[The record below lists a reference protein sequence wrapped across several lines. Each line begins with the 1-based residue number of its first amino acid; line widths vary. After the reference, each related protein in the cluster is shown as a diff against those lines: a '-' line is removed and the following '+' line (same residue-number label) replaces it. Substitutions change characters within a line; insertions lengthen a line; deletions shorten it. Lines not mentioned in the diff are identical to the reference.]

1 MSVRRINRLSL
12 KNKIFFST
20 LAVILLLSV
29 GIGLVARGVLISSLI
44 SRLETRGLGIAQ
56 SIAESGRTYVL
67 TQDTPQLTRLVFDA
81 THLGAREAL
90 IYYIFV
96 VDKKG
101 DLLAHTFTD
110 NFPEKL
116 LLSNRVPAGKAHSIA
131 LLQVGGERAYDIA
144 VPVTEGIHRIGTVHV
159 GLNKRHIDRLIGK
172 LQITFLGF
180 IAAIALIFFGI
191 SHWLAGYITRPI
203 RELIRMTNEISRG
216 ILDVSPG
223 LGTEVRCWE
232 LRHCQ
237 KANCPAYHSTE
248 LPCWY
253 VDDTAR
259 SEIPERGRYPEKLR
273 DCYGCP
279 VYRNH
284 LGDEISQL
292 ADSFNHMTRSLKAS
306 QEKLR
311 ESEEKYRSLSDSGP
325 NPVFVV
331 DKETL
336 EILDANPSAQLTYG
350 YTREELLGRPFTD
363 LGPFKY
369 GEREVGEPQ
378 MGGAPGECVV
388 INKIQHFKKG
398 NRPFYVNARACPTRY
413 EDREAII
420 LATTDITELI
430 EKDAQ
435 LIQASK
441 MTALGEMSAGIA
453 HELNQPLNAI
463 KVGNEFLK
471 MMIEGGKEIQK
482 GDLYRVVTE
491 VSGQV
496 DRASEI
502 INRLRDFGRKAD
514 FTRERV
520 GVNKAV
526 QDVLAI
532 IAHQLA
538 LQNIVIE
545 LDLDET
551 LPPILAHT
559 NRLEQV
565 IFNLI
570 TNARDAINQTGEASD
585 GSNPRIITIRSF
597 WDRERIAFAVSD
609 TGTGI
614 PEEVGDKIF
623 EPFYTTK
630 EMGKGMGLG
639 LSIIKGIVRE
649 YGGDIDVHSESGKG
663 TTFELTFPCAPTPSG
678 EVL

>member
-1 MSVRRINRLSL
+1 MMLVERVNRLSL

-29 GIGLVARGVLISSLI
+29 GIALVARGVLISSLI
-44 SRLETRGLGIAQ
+44 SKLESRGLGIAQ
-56 SIAESGRTYVL
+56 SIAESGRTHIL
-67 TQDTPQLTRLVFDA
+67 TQDAPELTSLVFDA
-81 THLGAREAL
+81 AQLGAREAL

-96 VDKKG
+96 LDKKG
-101 DLLAHTFTD
+101 GLLAHTFTD
-110 NFPEKL
+110 SFPEKL
-116 LLSNRVPAGKAHSIA
+116 LHSNRISAEQAHSIE
-131 LLQVGGERAYDIA
+131 LLQVGGEWAYDIA
-144 VPVTEGIHRIGTVHV
+144 VPVREGIYKIGTVHV

-172 LQITFLGF
+172 LRVTFLGF

-191 SHWLAGYITRPI
+191 SHWLARYITRPMP
-203 RELIRMTNEISRG
+203 ELIRMTNEISRG
-216 ILDVSPG
+216 NLDVRPG

-232 LRHCQ
+232 LRNCQ
-237 KANCPAYHSTE
+237 KANCPAYHNTE

-253 VDDTAR
+253 VDDTAC
-259 SEIPERGRYPEKLR
+259 SAIPECSRYPEKLQN
-273 DCYGCP
+273 CYGCP

-284 LGDEISQL
+284 MGDEISQL
-292 ADSFNHMTRSLKAS
+292 TDSFNHMTRSLKAS

-336 EILDANPSAQLTYG
+336 EILDANPSAQQTYG

-363 LGPFKY
+363 LGTFKY
-369 GEREVGEPQ
+369 GETDLGEPQ
-378 MGGAPGECVV
+378 MGGAPRECIVS
-388 INKIQHFKKG
+388 NKIRHFKKG
-398 NRPFYVNARACPTRY
+398 NKPFYVNARACPTRY

-430 EKDAQ
+430 EKDTQ

-441 MTALGEMSAGIA
+441 MTTLGQMSAGIA

-463 KVGNEFLK
+463 KMGNEFLK
-471 MMIEGGKEIQK
+471 MMIEEGKEIPE
-482 GDLYRVVTE
+482 GDLSRVVTE

-496 DRASEI
+496 DRAAEI

-514 FTRERV
+514 FTKERV
-520 GVNKAV
+520 EIKKSVR
-526 QDVLAI
+526 DVLAI
-532 IAHQLA
+532 IGHQLG
-538 LQNIVIE
+538 LQNIKID

-551 LPPILAHT
+551 LPPILVHN

-565 IFNLI
+565 IFNLV
-570 TNARDAINQTGEASD
+570 TNASDAINQKGEASD

-597 WDRERIAFAVSD
+597 RDKGRVAFTVSD
-609 TGTGI
+609 TGIGI
-614 PEEVGDKIF
+614 PEDVGDRIF

-630 EMGKGMGLG
+630 EVGKGMGLG
-639 LSIIKGIVRE
+639 LSIIYGIVRD
-649 YGGDIDVHSESGKG
+649 YGGDIDVRSESGTG
-663 TTFELTFPCAPTPSG
+663 TTFKLTFPCAPTP
-678 EVL
+678 